1 MRLLKTGISSDRGA
15 VAHRLATQQGAF
27 AASPDDRRWGRQWPQ
42 TLRLNAQRPDAD
54 SPRLRAAGCGRGAT
68 RPQRPAIGRVAAL
81 MLHRRFAYREA
92 PGLLP

>member
-54 SPRLRAAGCGRGAT
+54 SPRLRAAGAAPRGLNVPRSAAS
-68 RPQRPAIGRVAAL
+68 RP
-81 MLHRRFAYREA
+81 
-92 PGLLP
+92 